1 MHPRNPFE
9 YGTPITHPNL
19 FFGRRTEIV
28 RIQDSIRQMRSISI
42 VGERRVGKS
51 SLLNLMTSPELVA
64 EYELGT
70 DVIFCFVDLQGFE
83 EITPPEFWRWILKE
97 LYARLPEALALEVYA
112 VLESGN
118 FDTLSLRILFE
129 KLSSKHIIF
138 LFDEFESIL
147 QNPQFPRA
155 FYGHLR
161 WLSQNCSV
169 AYITATRRELVY
181 HCIDSTTK
189 TSPFFNIFDNLVLR
203 TFKSQECR
211 ELITHYLNGAEIR
224 FTEREIVKLIDISGG
239 YPEFLQMACSFLYYA
254 RYDLDGD
261 HGEPCGNGCWRYLE
275 DNFRVQLKSH
285 SEYFWDK
292 SEEEE
297 KILLALL
304 ALLSHSHRQGIPE
317 QKIRRVYPRY
327 KNDLLTLYT
336 RSLVLKVN
344 GGFRLFSQVFAD
356 WILIE
361 LTDISKAGENSLEAW
376 LEAYGKNFVA
386 KGLDK
391 IEEEFRKVN
400 PRYWDLLSKALLLM
414 REPEPI
420 LDIIDKIV

>member
-1 MHPRNPFE
+1 MHSHNPFE
-9 YGTPITHPNL
+9 YGTPITHPDL
-19 FFGRRTEIV
+19 FFGRRTEIT

-51 SLLNLMTSPELVA
+51 SLLNLMASPELVA
-64 EYELGT
+64 EYELGNG
-70 DVIFCFVDLQGFE
+70 VIFCFVDLQGFE
-83 EITPPEFWRWILKE
+83 EISPAEFWRWILKE
-97 LYARLPEALALEVYA
+97 LYTRLPDNLSQEVYR
-112 VLESGN
+112 VLESKN

-129 KLSSKHIIF
+129 KLSEKKIIF

-147 QNPQFPRA
+147 QNPQFPRS

-161 WLSQNCSV
+161 WLSQNCPV

-181 HCIDSTTK
+181 HCIDSDTK

-211 ELITHYLNGAEIR
+211 ELVDHYLHRADVCFRETEI
-224 FTEREIVKLIDISGG
+224 TKLIDISGG

-254 RYDLDGD
+254 YHDD
-261 HGEPCGNGCWRYLE
+261 HSEGCEQECWRYVE

-292 SEEEE
+292 SEEQER
-297 KILLALL
+297 ILLAVL
-304 ALLSHSHRQGIPE
+304 ALLSQAQRRGIPE
-317 QKIRRVYPRY
+317 QKIRKVYPRY

-344 GGFRLFSQVFAD
+344 GGFRLFSHIFAE

-361 LTDISKAGENSLEAW
+361 LTDISQAGENSLEEW

-400 PRYWDLLSKALLLM
+400 PRYWNLLFKTLLLV
-414 REPEPI
+414 REPEPL
-420 LDIIDKIV
+420 LDIIDKIA

>member
-1 MHPRNPFE
+1 MHPHNPFE
-9 YGTPITHPNL
+9 YGTPITHPDL
-19 FFGRRTEIV
+19 FFGRRTEIT

-51 SLLNLMTSPELVA
+51 SLLNLMASPDLVA
-64 EYELGT
+64 EYDLGT
-70 DVIFCFVDLQGFE
+70 DVLFCFVDLQGFE
-83 EITPPEFWRWILKE
+83 EISPPEFWRWILKE
-97 LYARLPEALALEVYA
+97 LYAKLPDNLALEVYT
-112 VLESGN
+112 VLENRN

-129 KLSSKHIIF
+129 KLSRKKIIF

-147 QNPQFPRA
+147 QNPQFPRS

-161 WLSQNCSV
+161 WLSQNCPV
-169 AYITATRRELVY
+169 AFITATRRELVY
-181 HCIDSTTK
+181 HCIDNSTK

-211 ELITHYLNGAEIR
+211 ELIDHYLSGADIR
-224 FTEREIVKLIDISGG
+224 FTDSEMAKLIDVSGG

-254 RYDLDGD
+254 YHDEHSEGSEHER
-261 HGEPCGNGCWRYLE
+261 WRYVE
-275 DNFRVQLKSH
+275 DNFRMQLKSH

-297 KILLALL
+297 RILLALL
-304 ALLSHSHRQGIPE
+304 ALLSQTHRHGIPE
-317 QKIRRVYPRY
+317 PKIRKVYPRY

-344 GGFRLFSQVFAD
+344 GGFRLFSSIFAE

-361 LTDISKAGENSLEAW
+361 LTDISKAGEDSLEEW
-376 LEAYGKNFVA
+376 LAAYGKNFVA

-400 PRYWDLLSKALLLM
+400 PRYWNLLFKTLLLV
-414 REPEPI
+414 REPEPL
-420 LDIIDKIV
+420 LDIIDKIA

>member
-1 MHPRNPFE
+1 MHSHNPFE
-9 YGTPITHPNL
+9 YGTPITHPDL
-19 FFGRRTEIV
+19 FFGRRTEIT
-28 RIQDSIRQMRSISI
+28 RIQDSVRQMRSISI

-51 SLLNLMTSPELVA
+51 SLLNLMASPDLIA
-64 EYELGT
+64 EYDLGN

-83 EITPPEFWRWILKE
+83 EISPPEFWRWILKE
-97 LYARLPEALALEVYA
+97 LYARLPENLALEVYN
-112 VLESGN
+112 VLENRN

-129 KLSSKHIIF
+129 KLSEKNIIF

-147 QNPQFPRA
+147 QNPQFPRS

-161 WLSQNCSV
+161 WLSQNCPV

-211 ELITHYLNGAEIR
+211 ELVNHYLDSADVRFRESEI
-224 FTEREIVKLIDISGG
+224 TKLIDVSGG
-239 YPEFLQMACSFLYYA
+239 YPEFLQMASSFLYYA
-254 RYDLDGD
+254 YHDD
-261 HGEPCGNGCWRYLE
+261 HSEGSEPECWRYVE

-297 KILLALL
+297 RILLALL
-304 ALLSHSHRQGIPE
+304 ALLSQAHRHSIPE
-317 QKIRRVYPRY
+317 QEIRKVYPRY

-344 GGFRLFSQVFAD
+344 GGFRLFSHIFAE
-356 WILIE
+356 WVLIE
-361 LTDISKAGENSLEAW
+361 LTDISKAGEDSLEEW
-376 LEAYGKNFVA
+376 LAAYGKNFVA

-400 PRYWDLLSKALLLM
+400 PRYWNLLFKTLLLV

-420 LDIIDKIV
+420 LDIIDKIA

>member
-1 MHPRNPFE
+1 MNQNPFE

-19 FFGRRTEIV
+19 FFGRRTEIA

-51 SLLNLMTSPELVA
+51 SLLNLMASPELVK
-64 EYELGT
+64 EYDLGS

-83 EITPPEFWRWILKE
+83 EIALQEFWRWILKE
-97 LYARLPEALALEVYA
+97 LYARLPESLALEVYS
-112 VLESGN
+112 VLENGN

-129 KLSSKHIIF
+129 KLAHKKIIF

-147 QNPQFPRA
+147 QNPQFPRS

-161 WLSQNCSV
+161 WLSQNCPV
-169 AYITATRRELVY
+169 AFITATRRELVY
-181 HCIDSTTK
+181 HCIDSATK

-203 TFKSQECR
+203 TFKSYECR
-211 ELITHYLNGAEIR
+211 ELIEHYLNGADVH
-224 FTEREIVKLIDISGG
+224 FTESEMTKLIDISGG

-254 RYDLDGD
+254 YHDDNSEGS
-261 HGEPCGNGCWRYLE
+261 EQECWRYVE

-304 ALLSHSHRQGIPE
+304 ALLSKDHPHGIPE
-317 QKIRRVYPRY
+317 PKIRKVYPRY

-344 GGFRLFSQVFAD
+344 GGFRLFSQVFAE

-361 LTDISKAGENSLEAW
+361 LTDISKAGEKSLEEW
-376 LEAYGKNFVA
+376 LAAYGKNFVA

-400 PRYWDLLSKALLLM
+400 PRYWNLLFKTLLLV
-414 REPEPI
+414 REPMPI
-420 LDIIDKIV
+420 LDIIDKIA

>member
-1 MHPRNPFE
+1 MNQNPFE
-9 YGTPITHPNL
+9 YGTPITHPNQ
-19 FFGRRTEIV
+19 FFGRRTEIK

-51 SLLNLMTSPELVA
+51 SLLNLMASPELVA
-64 EYELGT
+64 EYDLGD

-83 EITPPEFWRWILKE
+83 EISQSEFWRWILKE
-97 LYARLPEALALEVYA
+97 LYAELPDALALEIYT
-112 VLESGN
+112 VLEKGS

-129 KLSSKHIIF
+129 KLAEKKIVF

-147 QNPQFPRA
+147 QNPQFPRS

-161 WLSQNCSV
+161 WLSQNCPV
-169 AYITATRRELVY
+169 AFITATRRELVY
-181 HCIDSTTK
+181 HCIDSSTK

-203 TFKSQECR
+203 TFKSHECR
-211 ELITHYLNGAEIR
+211 ELIEHYLNGADVH
-224 FTEREIVKLIDISGG
+224 FTESEMTKLIDISGG

-254 RYDLDGD
+254 YQDDPSEGS
-261 HGEPCGNGCWRYLE
+261 EQECWHYVE

-304 ALLSHSHRQGIPE
+304 ALLSKDERHGIPE
-317 QKIRRVYPRY
+317 PKIRKVYPRY

-344 GGFRLFSQVFAD
+344 GGFRLFSQIFAE

-361 LTDISKAGENSLEAW
+361 LTDISKAGEKSLEEW
-376 LEAYGKNFVA
+376 LAAYGKNFVA

-391 IEEEFRKVN
+391 IEDEFRKVN
-400 PRYWDLLSKALLLM
+400 PRYWNLLFKTLLLV
-414 REPEPI
+414 REPAPI
-420 LDIIDKIV
+420 LDIIDKIA